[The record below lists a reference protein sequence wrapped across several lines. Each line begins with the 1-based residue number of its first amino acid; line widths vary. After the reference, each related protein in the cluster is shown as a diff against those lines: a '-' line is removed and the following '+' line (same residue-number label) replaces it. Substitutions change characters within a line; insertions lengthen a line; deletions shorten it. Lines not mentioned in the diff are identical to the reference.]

1 MFPQRE
7 QEVNSRVSPWD
18 DDPANA
24 KAHISPMAKD
34 TSEKTPGDFGRNL
47 KARREA
53 MELTIDGLVNRS
65 QVSRGYISS
74 LETGAKTN
82 PSEGIARRLA
92 AALDCH
98 VSDLWGRGQSSFEAR
113 ALELLRKMPTD
124 RREAA
129 IAALYGLAADSEA
142 A

>member
-7 QEVNSRVSPWD
+7 HKVNDDVFPWS
-18 DDPANA
+18 DDPDAA
-24 KAHISPMAKD
+24 TAHISRMGKD
-34 TSEKTPGDFGRNL
+34 ETSKAPGDFGRNL

-74 LETGAKTN
+74 LETGAKKN

-92 AALDCH
+92 VALDCQ
-98 VSDLWGRGQSSFEAR
+98 VADLWGRGQSSFEAR
-113 ALELLRKMPTD
+113 ALELLRKMPSD

-129 IAALYGLAADSEA
+129 IAALYGLAAGSEA

>member
-1 MFPQRE
+1 M
-7 QEVNSRVSPWD
+7 
-18 DDPANA
+18 A
-24 KAHISPMAKD
+24 KAPES
-34 TSEKTPGDFGRNL
+34 KTPGDFGKNL

-74 LETGAKTN
+74 LETGAKRN

-92 AALDCH
+92 AALECH
-98 VSDLWGRGQSSFEAR
+98 VADLWGRGQSSFEAR
-113 ALELLRKMPTD
+113 ALELLRQMPPD

-129 IAALYGLAADSEA
+129 IAALYGLAAGSTA

>member
-1 MFPQRE
+1 MFPHRE
-7 QEVNSRVSPWD
+7 HKVNRHVFPESNDPGEAAAHSP
-18 DDPANA
+18 
-24 KAHISPMAKD
+24 PMAKEAG
-34 TSEKTPGDFGRNL
+34 TKTPGDFGRNL

-53 MELTIDGLVNRS
+53 LELTIDGLVNRS

-74 LETGAKTN
+74 LETGAKRN

-92 AALDCH
+92 AALECQ
-98 VSDLWGRGQSSFEAR
+98 VADLWGRSQSSFEAR
-113 ALELLRKMPTD
+113 ALELLRQMPLD

-129 IAALYGLAADSEA
+129 IAALYGLAAGSKA